1 MHKIFP
7 NAKITL
13 SATYL
18 WLTERGRIGRGPGN
32 LLKDI
37 HFLIAALPFFF
48 EEGPIF

>member
-18 WLTERGRIGRGPGN
+18 WLAERGRIGRGMKFGW
-32 LLKDI
+32 KDI
-37 HFLIAALPFFF
+37 HFL
-48 EEGPIF
+48 